1 MAVPLRLL
9 PTSLAV
15 SLSEFPNHDSSNAM
29 DAIYDSTQQKHDPKF
44 FLQNGIVKPS
54 PESPQRAEVFLKAL
68 HGAGHN
74 IIAPEAHDS
83 AAIQAIHTP
92 DYLQF
97 LETIHERWQHT
108 GGSEEVIPNVHPNR
122 WVANGYPDS
131 AAGHAG
137 WHMADTACP
146 IGAGTWE
153 AAQAG
158 AKTVIDAAQ
167 RALNGATAVYALCRP
182 PGHHAFADMAG
193 GFCYLNNSALAAQEL
208 RSQHERVA
216 ILDVDVHHGNGTQG
230 IFYRRRDVLTV
241 SLHAD
246 PQRFYPFFW
255 GYAHERGAGEGFG
268 CNFNLPLPRHTA
280 DDEFLVE
287 LERGL
292 ERVRAFRPGALVVA
306 LGLDAF
312 EGDPLAG
319 LGITTQGFA
328 RIAQAIAQLK
338 LPTVLV
344 QEGGYLCDALG
355 PNLVSFLSG
364 FASR

>member
-1 MAVPLRLL
+1 
-9 PTSLAV
+9 
-15 SLSEFPNHDSSNAM
+15 M

-158 AKTVIDAAQ
+158 AKTVIDATQ

-255 GYAHERGAGEGFG
+255 GSLWGWMLSRAILLPDLASPRKALPASPKRLPNSSSPPCWYRKAVISAMHWGRTLLASSPDLQAGDFW
-268 CNFNLPLPRHTA
+268 A
-280 DDEFLVE
+280 
-287 LERGL
+287 
-292 ERVRAFRPGALVVA
+292 
-306 LGLDAF
+306 
-312 EGDPLAG
+312 
-319 LGITTQGFA
+319 
-328 RIAQAIAQLK
+328 
-338 LPTVLV
+338 
-344 QEGGYLCDALG
+344 
-355 PNLVSFLSG
+355 
-364 FASR
+364 ASSC